1 MPTLSEAQIANE
13 LKSLPGWEYQD
24 GSLRKLCRVRLATFR
39 PPKLAGT
46 MEGSLRSWTESRKYQ
61 VLALDNISKSFAGR
75 IILDQVGW
83 SVPDDARVSLVG
95 LNGAGKST
103 LLKLIA
109 GKLEPDSGRITRPQ
123 RSQIGYLEQDAP
135 EMGGRTLLDETL
147 AALAD
152 RRALDRRR
160 L

>member
-1 MPTLSEAQIANE
+1 RTSKP
-13 LKSLPGWEYQD
+13 
-24 GSLRKLCRVRLATFR
+24 
-39 PPKLAGT
+39 AGT
-46 MEGSLRSWTESRKYQ
+46 MERSLALWTESRKYQ

-75 IILDQVGW
+75 IICDHVSW
-83 SVPDDARVSLVG
+83 SVPDDARVRLVG

-109 GKLEPDSGRITRPQ
+109 GKLEPDAGRITKPQ

-135 EMGGRTLLDETL
+135 EMGGRSVLDETL

-152 RRALDRRR
+152 MRMLDRRR